1 MGDPHATASGACAL
15 VQVSVHAQAPATQV
29 CAPAHARPQAPQLAR
44 SVAVL
49 TQATPHIVS
58 PAPQPHVPP
67 TQGCP
72 AAHARPQPPQLPASV
87 LVLTHAP
94 PQSCVPPGQP
104 QTPPTHD

>member
-1 MGDPHATASGACAL
+1 
-15 VQVSVHAQAPATQV
+15 
-29 CAPAHARPQAPQLAR
+29 
-44 SVAVL
+44 
-49 TQATPHIVS
+49 VS

-72 AAHARPQPPQLPASV
+72 AAHARPQPPQWAASV